1 MDIDTLRRAVRGTVL
16 AADDPAWANA
26 LDGLLWNARKPDRA
40 PAVILRAACIED
52 VRRGVRFAA
61 ACGLPVSP
69 RGGGH
74 NWSGIAQQPGL
85 SIDLSGLDTVRV
97 DAQAR
102 IAEAG
107 PGATNRMLA
116 AALARHGLAF
126 PVGHCASVPLSGY
139 LLGGGIGWKAGAWGV
154 ACFSVESVDVVTP
167 DGSLVRASER
177 ENPELFWLARG
188 AGPLFPGIAVG
199 FRLRLQALPR
209 AIRTAVRIYP
219 LAAHGEVAA
228 WMARAMADVPETVEF
243 TVKMTPD
250 PALCLGIATVFA
262 DDTARADAILDRI
275 AALAPAGAI
284 DAPPAS
290 DTPLDVLY
298 DIIDASFPRPRRV
311 AADALWSDAAPEELF
326 GALARG
332 VAAAPSRESFALG
345 VVRSPLAPPPGNGAF
360 SMIGGVFGAAYA
372 LWQDPAEDA
381 AQRAWVRGIADDAG
395 SAVKGAYIGEADLD
409 RPGRLTLAFGPGV
422 PERIDALRARFDPDG
437 RFRRTLSGAPLPA
450 AA

>member
-16 AADDPAWANA
+16 AADDAAWPNA

-40 PAVILRAACIED
+40 PGFILRAACIED

-85 SIDLSGLDTVRV
+85 AIDLSGLDTVRV
-97 DAQAR
+97 DAQGR
-102 IAEAG
+102 VAEAG
-107 PGATNRMLA
+107 PGATNRTLA
-116 AALARHGLAF
+116 ATLARHGLAF
-126 PVGHCASVPLSGY
+126 PVGHCGSVPLSGY
-139 LLGGGIGWKAGAWGV
+139 LLGGGIGWNAGAWGV
-154 ACFSVESVDVVTP
+154 ACFSVESVDVVTA

-177 ENPELFWLARG
+177 ENRDLFWLARG
-188 AGPLFPGIAVG
+188 SGPLFPGVAVG

-209 AIRTAVRIYP
+209 AIRTAVRVYP

-228 WMARAMADVPETVEF
+228 WMARAMADVPQTVEF
-243 TVKMTPD
+243 TAKMTPD

-262 DDTARADAILDRI
+262 SDAAQADAILGRI
-275 AALAPAGAI
+275 AALAPSGAI
-284 DAPPAS
+284 DTPPAS
-290 DTPLDVLY
+290 DTPLDALY
-298 DIIDASFPRPRRV
+298 GIIDASYPRPRRV
-311 AADALWSDAAPEELF
+311 AADAMWSDAQPEHLF
-326 GALARG
+326 AALARG
-332 VAAAPSRESFALG
+332 VAEAPSRGSFALG
-345 VVRSPLAPPPGNGAF
+345 LVRSPLAPPPGEGAF

-372 LWQDPAEDA
+372 LWQNPAEDA

-409 RPGRLTLAFGPGV
+409 RPGRLAQSFATGV
-422 PERIDALRARFDPDG
+422 PGRIDALRTCFDPDG
-437 RFRRTLSGAPLPA
+437 RFRRTPPGAPLPA